1 LSEQERADIVWMLAG
16 DPECGDVIT
25 GTGGFRKVRFALH
38 GRGKSGGA
46 RVIYFLH
53 NETLPIYIFAVYA
66 KNEKANLTQ
75 AEKNALR
82 KRSDEITKG
91 KRI

>member
-1 LSEQERADIVWMLAG
+1 M
-16 DPECGDVIT
+16 
-25 GTGGFRKVRFALH
+25 
-38 GRGKSGGA
+38 
-46 RVIYFLH
+46 IYFLH
-53 NETLPIYIFAVYA
+53 NQTLPIYIFAIYA

-91 KRI
+91 RQA